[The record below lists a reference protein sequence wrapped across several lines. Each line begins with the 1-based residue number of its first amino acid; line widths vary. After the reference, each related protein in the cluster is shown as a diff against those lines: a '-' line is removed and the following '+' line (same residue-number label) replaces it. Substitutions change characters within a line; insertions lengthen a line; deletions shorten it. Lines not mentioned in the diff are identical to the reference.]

1 VLTATET
8 ITNVLKPRLNP
19 LCPRNEI
26 PPGISAKAPGAL
38 ATKTALQFRRSFLAV
53 FFAQEP
59 QIHVPFS
66 ILGTGNWANELVWS
80 SALKIDL
87 IGLFFSDPERPHIDV
102 RVSLKLTEVYI

>member
-1 VLTATET
+1 VLTATGT
-8 ITNVLKPRLNP
+8 TTNVLKPRLNP

-26 PPGISAKAPGAL
+26 PRGISAKAPGAL
-38 ATKTALQFRRSFLAV
+38 ATETAVEFRRTFLAV

-66 ILGTGNWANELVWS
+66 IWANELVWS
-80 SALKIDL
+80 SASKIDL
-87 IGLFFSDPERPHIDV
+87 IGLFFSDPERPHSDV